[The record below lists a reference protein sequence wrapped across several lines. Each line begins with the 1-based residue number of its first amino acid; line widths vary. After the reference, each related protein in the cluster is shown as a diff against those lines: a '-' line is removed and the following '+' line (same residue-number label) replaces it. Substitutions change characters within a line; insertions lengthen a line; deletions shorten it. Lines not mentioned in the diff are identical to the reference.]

1 MNILSPIEMQMLEF
15 NGFTTTREGMI
26 NKFFKEL
33 IEYKKYNGEI
43 DIEVAITI
51 LHDCGLDL
59 EDLSTKEYKTLLT
72 ITT

>member
-15 NGFTTTREGMI
+15 NGFTTTREGI
-26 NKFFKEL
+26 VNNFFKRV
-33 IEYKKYNGEI
+33 IDYKKYNGEI

-59 EDLSTKEYKTLLT
+59 EDLSAKEYKTLLT

>member
-33 IEYKKYNGEI
+33 IEYKKRNGEV
-43 DIEVAITI
+43 DADEAMDI
-51 LHDCGLDL
+51 LHNHGLDI
-59 EDLSTKEYKTLLT
+59 EDLSVQEYTALLNI
-72 ITT
+72 IT